1 MDIRASLAALCGSD
15 GPSGREDQVAEVALS
30 LLRPLVDEGYRDKFG
45 NVIGVRRCGKEN
57 AKRVVLDAH
66 LDEVGLVI
74 TGAKEGFL
82 SFRAVGGIDPRMLPN
97 REVTILSQPPRFGLV
112 AVLPPH
118 VQQPGDANKSTPL
131 SDLYIDAGLTQEEGE
146 ALVGTFV
153 VPKGPFRPL
162 LGERVSA
169 KALDD
174 RAGFAALLQTA
185 EYLQGKPLDVDL
197 YFMGSTR
204 EEVNGSG
211 ALVGAY
217 ALRPHCFVAVDVPH
231 ARTPAGPKE
240 ETFGAG
246 QGTVIGIGPNITR
259 WMSDRLI
266 GKAEALG
273 LAWSPEVMTGHS
285 GTNAWRVQTAREGI
299 ATAVVSLPL
308 KYMHSPVETLDLTD
322 LEATASL
329 LAAFVK
335 GLGEEGGAFLAD

>member
-45 NVIGVRRCGKEN
+45 NVIGVRRCGKED

-118 VQQPGDANKSTPL
+118 VQQPEDANKSTPL

-153 VPKGPFRPL
+153 VPKGPFRSL

-197 YFMGSTR
+197 YLMGSTR

-217 ALRPHCFVAVDVPH
+217 ALRPHCFVAVDVTH
-231 ARTPAGPKE
+231 ARTPDGPKE

-266 GKAEALG
+266 GKAEALVPG
-273 LAWSPEVMTGHS
+273 SDDRPQRNQRLAGADCPGGDCHGS
-285 GTNAWRVQTAREGI
+285 GFPAPKIHAQPRGDAGPYRSGDHGVAAGCLRGRFGRGRGC
-299 ATAVVSLPL
+299 LPC
-308 KYMHSPVETLDLTD
+308 
-322 LEATASL
+322 
-329 LAAFVK
+329 
-335 GLGEEGGAFLAD
+335 

>member
-153 VPKGPFRPL
+153 VPKGPFRSL

-197 YFMGSTR
+197 YLMSSTR

-217 ALRPHCFVAVDVPH
+217 ALRPHCRLWHCAPDVRGGGCDPRPH
-231 ARTPAGPKE
+231 P
-240 ETFGAG
+240 
-246 QGTVIGIGPNITR
+246 R
-259 WMSDRLI
+259 W
-266 GKAEALG
+266 
-273 LAWSPEVMTGHS
+273 P
-285 GTNAWRVQTAREGI
+285 
-299 ATAVVSLPL
+299 
-308 KYMHSPVETLDLTD
+308 
-322 LEATASL
+322 
-329 LAAFVK
+329 
-335 GLGEEGGAFLAD
+335 